1 MLGLTLHAC
10 VHSLAWQRLGWR
22 DVLPVG
28 WLSIFARRGAYRG
41 CGRAVPVLAL
51 TLLLLP
57 ALALALLP
65 ALMPAAPSR
74 SGATTVL
81 TQSGH

>member
-28 WLSIFARRGAYRG
+28 WVSIFARRGAYRG

-51 TLLLLP
+51 TLVSNTV
-57 ALALALLP
+57 A
-65 ALMPAAPSR
+65 R
-74 SGATTVL
+74 STDEKTARSLG
-81 TQSGH
+81 